1 MILGPHAIMPAI
13 LSQIVQEAAAASEP
27 TRTQHVLSTVDQALS
42 AGALVLVVCTG
53 VWWTARSGPDPLRSA
68 PARPNQLREDAVALA
83 VLVYLLAMVL
93 ISGLVE
99 LATGQTEDVL
109 ATAVTGNG
117 AHLAG
122 IGICLFIAARSFDG
136 GIRRF
141 WFAEGGPRRRPWIT
155 ITLAL
160 TVLAT
165 GLCPLVRDATMGI
178 ILYFAPGYEFD
189 PHPTIEALHDQTQPV
204 GLIIGLW
211 AGAVLVAPMA
221 EEVFFRGLL
230 QTLLVRLARSRWL
243 SIALVSLAFG
253 AVHFQQPHAMAA
265 LAVLAVLIG
274 YAYERTGSLV
284 PPIVIH
290 AAFNLKTLIWDA
302 LGAFP
307 T

>member
-1 MILGPHAIMPAI
+1 MPAI
-13 LSQIVQEAAAASEP
+13 LSQIVQKTGAVTEP
-27 TRTQHVLSTVDQALS
+27 TRAQDVLWAVDQALS
-42 AGALVLVVCTG
+42 VGALVLAGCTG
-53 VWWTARSGPDPLRSA
+53 VWWAVRSRSDPLRNA
-68 PARPNQLREDAVALA
+68 PARPNQLREDTVAAA

-109 ATAVTGNG
+109 ATVVTGNG

-122 IGICLFIAARSFDG
+122 IGICLFIAAKSFEG

-141 WFAEGGPRRRPWIT
+141 WLAEVGPGRRPWIVV
-155 ITLAL
+155 TLAMA
-160 TVLAT
+160 VLAT
-165 GLCPLVRDATMGI
+165 GLCPLVRDVTMEI
-178 ILYFAPGYEFD
+178 IQYFAPGFELE
-189 PHPTIEALHDQTQPV
+189 PHPTIEALHGQAQPA
-204 GLIIGLW
+204 GLIIVLW
-211 AGAVLVAPMA
+211 AGAVLIAPVA
-221 EEVFFRGLL
+221 EELFFRGLL
-230 QTLLVRLARSRWL
+230 QTLLVRLARNRWL
-243 SIALVSLAFG
+243 SIVLASLAFG

-265 LAVLAVLIG
+265 LAVLGVLIG

-290 AAFNLKTLIWDA
+290 AVFNLKTLIWDA